1 MALHPTLLQIHAL
14 PVTGVV
20 PALYLGVPTGGH
32 SCGLT
37 WFLVDLGIFF
47 FEIFFFLADIFIHD
61 VFFSHIYSFSPSYS
75 LPPSDLPPPHST
87 WVLVVLCVFVCTH
100 AVCISMDVGL
110 LTRWTIYGG
119 YITEEN
125 DSASPSN
132 HLLSVVQQERWDP
145 VMGY

>member
-1 MALHPTLLQIHAL
+1 M
-14 PVTGVV
+14 
-20 PALYLGVPTGGH
+20 Y
-32 SCGLT
+32 
-37 WFLVDLGIFF
+37 FLV
-47 FEIFFFLADIFIHD
+47 IFIPFHPLIP
-61 VFFSHIYSFSPSYS
+61 FP
-75 LPPSDLPPPHST
+75 LLARPPLHST

-110 LTRWTIYGG
+110 LTRWTFYGG

>member
-1 MALHPTLLQIHAL
+1 MK
-14 PVTGVV
+14 
-20 PALYLGVPTGGH
+20 Y
-32 SCGLT
+32 
-37 WFLVDLGIFF
+37 
-47 FEIFFFLADIFIHD
+47 FFLADIFIHD

-75 LPPSDLPPPHST
+75 LPPSDLPPPFYMGAGGS
-87 WVLVVLCVFVCTH
+87 VC
-100 AVCISMDVGL
+100 VCISMDVGL
-110 LTRWTIYGG
+110 LTRWTFYGG